1 MKNLNNSKMKIEL
14 NNLTNCIQ
22 KIMFYGLLA
31 LISLTIASC
40 DNDEGEIVEI
50 PKTVNNEVI
59 TVPFFVQNENGIM
72 PSSNDDLL
80 YEFRLNNPVLDRE
93 GNHMTWA
100 DFSTVNGTASVTC
113 LEGGFEVS
121 MELTGLVPNG
131 VYTFWNVTF
140 HGEGMD
146 TNAEML
152 NIRGIGCIGSNDG
165 SENYFIASGD
175 GKGSI
180 TAFTQTPANLSM
192 IGDILSCPIT
202 DEIEF
207 HIVGAYHI
215 DSKTWGANLG
225 PDGTVVEQF
234 GFIFKDRS

>member
-1 MKNLNNSKMKIEL
+1 MKTTTKNKSEL
-14 NNLTNCIQ
+14 NNLSKSVK
-22 KIMFYGLLA
+22 KIMIYGLLA
-31 LISLTIASC
+31 TILLATVSC
-40 DNDEGEIVEI
+40 NKDDDQVIEPPNTE
-50 PKTVNNEVI
+50 NNEVI
-59 TVPFFVQNENGIM
+59 TVPFFVQNENGEM
-72 PSSNDDLL
+72 PSSNTDLV

-140 HGEGMD
+140 HDEGMD

-152 NIRGIGCIGSNDG
+152 NIRGIGCIGANDG

-175 GKGSI
+175 GTGYI
-180 TAFTQTPANLSM
+180 RAFTQTPAELSM

-202 DEIEF
+202 DEVEF
-207 HIVGAYHI
+207 HIVGAYHL

-225 PDGTVVEQF
+225 PEGTVVEQF
-234 GFIFKDRS
+234 GFIFN